1 MSTSSRYQHG
11 RRFMWPRFTLSGFRS
26 ACSRLLAWLLPIAA
40 MPAFGYESAVH
51 QQLTFLAAKQLSRC
65 DQTSELQPL
74 SALDTRYVVRAN
86 IAQADSNVFW
96 RMFRWKRKI

>member
-1 MSTSSRYQHG
+1 MKAR
-11 RRFMWPRFTLSGFRS
+11 
-26 ACSRLLAWLLPIAA
+26 
-40 MPAFGYESAVH
+40 VH

-96 RMFRWKRKI
+96 RMFRWNYYTVTPPKAVPLWG